1 MKNVSLL
8 VDPPT
13 VRRFEHA
20 TLRCFYDLQNAP
32 LYSVKFYR
40 GLREFYRFSPTEVPN
55 KKIFAFPGINVDVSI
70 EHFVVVFLMEKLCL
84 LMYFLWFFFNRI
96 LCRMQV

>member
-1 MKNVSLL
+1 MEAVKNVSLI

-40 GLREFYRFSPTEVPN
+40 GLREFYRFSPTEIPN
-55 KKIFAFPGINVDVSI
+55 KKIFAFPGINVDVSTK
-70 EHFVVVFLMEKLCL
+70 FCGS
-84 LMYFLWFFFNRI
+84 FNVKIMFILI
-96 LCRMQV
+96 LCVF

>member
-1 MKNVSLL
+1 MEAVKNVSLI

-55 KKIFAFPGINVDVSI
+55 KKIFAFPGINVDVSTN
-70 EHFVVVFLMEKLCL
+70 FVVL
-84 LMYFLWFFFNRI
+84 LMAKLF
-96 LCRMQV
+96 

>member
-1 MKNVSLL
+1 MEAVKNVSLL
-8 VDPPT
+8 VEPPT

-55 KKIFAFPGINVDVSI
+55 KKIFAFPGINVDVSN
-70 EHFVVVFLMEKLCL
+70 FLL
-84 LMYFLWFFFNRI
+84 
-96 LCRMQV
+96 V